1 MTDSAPDYPL
11 RSVSTAVALCTL
23 LSRATGFVRVVA
35 VASVLGS
42 GALADV
48 YQSANLLP
56 NLLFELAAGGV
67 LQAILLP
74 SFVAAQVGDDGLADA
89 YGAVVGWVGGALAA
103 VTAGALALALP
114 IGWLLTSTEP
124 SAPVRAEK
132 LDVMVPM
139 LVMFLPQIVLYGL
152 STMAGAALAV
162 KGRFL
167 AAALAPAL
175 GNLIV
180 IAGCLAFRSLRDA
193 AVATLDITA
202 REFLLVAG
210 ATTLGVVALAAVPLV
225 ALSRAGVRLRPTWQ
239 PGHPAVLRLRATV
252 GWAALTVMATFV
264 PTLLAIV
271 LGNAVEGGV
280 AIFVYAFA
288 FFALPHSLIAVTVA
302 TTSAPRAAHRW
313 HAGQRDQLRID
324 LDRAWAVMV
333 PPLCLAAAGLMA
345 LAWPVARSAAF
356 GQTASQGVE
365 PIAMALIAF
374 GPGVIC
380 YGASFVL
387 LRWLL
392 AMDDVRRC
400 AGMMVVAA
408 LVGAAGMCLSTLVVV
423 DRYRAAALAIG
434 YGFTQLVAALVM
446 RHRLNRLTG
455 AVASWPTFR
464 PIVQGVISA
473 AVSAAS
479 MVAVVAR
486 FDTSRRSAVVAVFA
500 AGTVGVVVFAA
511 VLTAVRRGRPIAG

>member
-333 PPLCLAAAGLMA
+333 PPLCL
-345 LAWPVARSAAF
+345 
-356 GQTASQGVE
+356 
-365 PIAMALIAF
+365 
-374 GPGVIC
+374 
-380 YGASFVL
+380 
-387 LRWLL
+387 
-392 AMDDVRRC
+392 
-400 AGMMVVAA
+400 
-408 LVGAAGMCLSTLVVV
+408 STLVVV

-446 RHRLNRLTG
+446 RHRLNRLTVSTHRSG
-455 AVASWPTFR
+455 RNFGSGFRCVDGGGGRTVRHVAAIGRRRCVRCRDRRCRRFR
-464 PIVQGVISA
+464 SSAHGRSPRSAYRRVA
-473 AVSAAS
+473 AVYEAATGASSICATVGSAGGRMRRHRRSTPRAMSSTTAPPAAS
-479 MVAVVAR
+479 
-486 FDTSRRSAVVAVFA
+486 SQ
-500 AGTVGVVVFAA
+500 
-511 VLTAVRRGRPIAG
+511 